1 MAENRRGARGEPH
14 ARRALALFAAVSL
27 ALAGCP
33 RPRAAGAAPEVPE
46 PVVRYVG
53 RFDLSDAEHPRFS
66 WPASAVETRFVG
78 RGLHVL
84 LKDTGYDELEVVL
97 DGVPVGVVSTN
108 PGREDYEIA
117 AGLPDGT
124 HDLALVKRTE
134 ARMGEIQ
141 LLGFG
146 PTARLTAPA
155 RRSGRRIEL
164 VGDSIT
170 AGYGAE
176 GVGPSCTGN
185 LVAAE
190 NEYLSYGAL
199 AAREVGAEHVTL
211 AWAGRT
217 TDEMAT
223 LYDRTLPGRP
233 ASRWDFQRWTPDAV
247 VINLGTND
255 FNHGDPGQSAFTR
268 GYTAIVKRVRAYYP
282 RAAIV
287 CALGPML
294 SDNYPQ
300 GAHALTHARAYVT
313 QVVAERR
320 ADGDTGVTF
329 LEFPTQDFAN
339 GLGCDYH
346 PSLKTHRLMAAQL
359 AATLRSLLRW

>member
-1 MAENRRGARGEPH
+1 
-14 ARRALALFAAVSL
+14 
-27 ALAGCP
+27 
-33 RPRAAGAAPEVPE
+33 
-46 PVVRYVG
+46 
-53 RFDLSDAEHPRFS
+53 
-66 WPASAVETRFVG
+66 VG
-78 RGLHVL
+78 RGVHVF
-84 LKDTGYDELEVVL
+84 LKDTGYDELQVVL
-97 DGVPVGVVSTN
+97 DGAPVGVISTL
-108 PGREDYEIA
+108 PGREDYEVA
-117 AGLPDGT
+117 AGLADGT

-146 PTARLTAPA
+146 HAALAPPA
-155 RRSGRRIEL
+155 HRPARRIEL
-164 VGDSIT
+164 LGDSIT

-176 GVGPSCTGN
+176 GAGPMCTGN
-185 LVAAE
+185 VVAQE

-217 TDEMAT
+217 TEEMAT
-223 LYDRTLPGRP
+223 LYDRTLPGKP

-255 FNHGDPGQSAFTR
+255 FNHGDPGQPAFTKP
-268 GYTAIVKRVRAYYP
+268 YTALVKKVRAHYP

-294 SDNYPQ
+294 SDNYPE
-300 GAHALTHARAYVT
+300 GAHALTRARAYIT

-320 ADGDTGVTF
+320 ADGDTAVTF
-329 LEFPTQDFAN
+329 LELPSQDFAN

-346 PSLKTHRLMAAQL
+346 PSLKTHRLMAVRL